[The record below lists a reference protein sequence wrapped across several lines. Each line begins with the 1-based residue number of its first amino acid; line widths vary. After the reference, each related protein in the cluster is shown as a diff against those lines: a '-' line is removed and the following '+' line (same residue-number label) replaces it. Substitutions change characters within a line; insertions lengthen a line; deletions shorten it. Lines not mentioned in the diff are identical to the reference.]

1 MSQSPL
7 WASSHLQP
15 FNTFVLFHNE
25 WSLAG
30 NPGSLSWVT
39 LQDPQGRRYP
49 VLLTRVMFD
58 CLMSQWGISIRF
70 SKSAAN
76 TIMSSVP
83 ASMLVSPHS
92 CRLLCARPAAYRS
105 HAMRAVR
112 LVVHMQGL
120 GCLDLRC
127 APCAVTRL
135 LCRNLRTLS

>member
-92 CRLLCARPAAYRS
+92 CRRY
-105 HAMRAVR
+105 VR
-112 LVVHMQGL
+112 GQQHTGPMQ
-120 GCLDLRC
+120 CEQLDW
-127 APCAVTRL
+127 
-135 LCRNLRTLS
+135 